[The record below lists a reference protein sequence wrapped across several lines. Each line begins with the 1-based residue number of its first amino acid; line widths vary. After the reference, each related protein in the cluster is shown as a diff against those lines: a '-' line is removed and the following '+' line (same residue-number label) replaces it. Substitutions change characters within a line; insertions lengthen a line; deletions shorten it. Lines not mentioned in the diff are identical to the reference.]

1 MTANAT
7 DSAVLDRVIATV
19 YATPVS
25 REVVDYEWPECHKRN
40 CQAQHGSPEAAYGHM
55 KAALSA
61 ALRAELSLRATSR
74 PDVAEDGDSPSD
86 VALYTLAW
94 LLATYK
100 PERTST
106 YVEAARLILDAYPN
120 MIPALSEEYTA

>member
-1 MTANAT
+1 MSDKDA
-7 DSAVLDRVIATV
+7 LIERVVATV

-25 REVVDYEWPECHKRN
+25 REVVAYEWPECHKRN
-40 CQAQHGSPEAAYGHM
+40 CQARHGSPDAAYGHM

-61 ALRAELSLRATSR
+61 ALRAELSSRATSR
-74 PDVAEDGDSPSD
+74 PDVADDGDSPAD
-86 VALYTLAW
+86 VALYTMSW

-106 YVEAARLILDAYPN
+106 YVEAARLILDAYPD
-120 MIPALSEEYTA
+120 MIPALSKEFAA